1 MKTISRRQV
10 VNDSLMM
17 LTGLAMLS
25 KAGNSG
31 AAAADSCAEA
41 ATESLRA
48 SLHYANP
55 SALPDQTCSNCVF
68 FSRGV
73 VASAC
78 GKCTIMTGTVDPK
91 AHCDS
96 WSAKD

>member
-1 MKTISRRQV
+1 LKILSRRRV
-10 VNDSLMM
+10 VNDGL
-17 LTGLAMLS
+17 LALAGLAMLLE
-25 KAGNSG
+25 ADNSG

-48 SLHYANP
+48 SLHYVNP
-55 SALPDQTCSNCVF
+55 SPVPDQSCSSCAF
-68 FSRGV
+68 FSGGEI
-73 VASAC
+73 APAC
-78 GKCTIMTGTVDPK
+78 GKCTIMTGTVNPK